1 MKDKRH
7 WYDGKFYDKL
17 IAPNQDKLFDKI
29 YELVESNCT
38 VLDVGCGTGRLS
50 FRLAD
55 KCKKI
60 VGLDLSQKNISVAS
74 SNLKLNPNNNLTFI
88 HGDISS
94 VNNSDSNKFDYAVI
108 TYVLHEMSVKER
120 IKTLNNLKSIAD
132 CIIIGDYLTPTPK
145 NLWGGINI
153 FAEYIAGK
161 DHFNNFKSYIE
172 NGGIKYLLDLAN
184 LKIKKEIKNSPKTS
198 HLIIAGCD

>member
-1 MKDKRH
+1 MKEKRH

-17 IAPNQDKLFDKI
+17 IAPNQDKLFNNI
-29 YELVESNCT
+29 YELVENNST

-60 VGLDLSQKNISVAS
+60 VGVDLSQKNISVAS
-74 SNLKLNPNNNLTFI
+74 SNLKLNPNNSISFI

-94 VNNSDSNKFDYAVI
+94 AINSNSDKYNYAVI

-120 IKTLNNLKSIAD
+120 IYTLNNLKSIVD
-132 CIIIGDYLTPTPK
+132 YIIIGDYLTPTP
-145 NLWGGINI
+145 NNIWGGINI

-161 DHFNNFKSYIE
+161 DHYYNFKSYVK
-172 NGGIKYLLDLAN
+172 NGGIKYLLDQAN

-198 HLIIAGCD
+198 HLIIAGWD